1 MSKTTCWN
9 VFGEAIATSN
19 IIFGLSWN
27 VWSCSGCGKFSLKH
41 ILTHRSCSRLRVW
54 AESSKVAVTCIWHH
68 VLMPQL
74 YKIHWFQETTST
86 AIFSLFH
93 VHILRVGTIILITW
107 GTKCIPFIIF
117 KKGEKITKTE
127 YNHCLKDVTAYW
139 YLFTNVSLDFDCYY
153 RLCIYFIS
161 ILVYLLNS
169 KQVFTDPKRKNR
181 NTHNP

>member
-41 ILTHRSCSRLRVW
+41 ILSHRSCSRLRVW
-54 AESSKVAVTCIWHH
+54 AESSEVAVTCIWHH

-127 YNHCLKDVTAYW
+127 YNHCLKRCYGLLVFIYKCLFRFWLLLSALPIFYIYISLPLKLQTSLYW
-139 YLFTNVSLDFDCYY
+139 
-153 RLCIYFIS
+153 
-161 ILVYLLNS
+161 
-169 KQVFTDPKRKNR
+169 PKTKK
-181 NTHNP
+181 